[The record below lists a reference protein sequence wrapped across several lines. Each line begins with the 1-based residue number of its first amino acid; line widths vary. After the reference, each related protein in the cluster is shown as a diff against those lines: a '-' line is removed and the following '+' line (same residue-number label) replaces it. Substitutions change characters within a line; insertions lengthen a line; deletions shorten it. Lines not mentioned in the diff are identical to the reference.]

1 MPVLLKKYKINI
13 LNKSQS
19 PIIPSFLQ
27 LFSAAADILWKIGE
41 NARIIQDFVQLG
53 SKAKNAA
60 TEARDAEAVLGDIP
74 DEFLDPIQ
82 VNLLFPFISIYEIC
96 HLKYF
101 QDSKDLSHSLAN
113 KWFLIVIILI
123 CCLLL
128 QYTLM
133 KDPVILPSS
142 RISIDRAVIQR
153 HLLSD
158 SVCVS
163 SHSLF

>member
-19 PIIPSFLQ
+19 LIIPSFLQ

-96 HLKYF
+96 H
-101 QDSKDLSHSLAN
+101 
-113 KWFLIVIILI
+113 
-123 CCLLL
+123 
-128 QYTLM
+128 
-133 KDPVILPSS
+133 
-142 RISIDRAVIQR
+142 
-153 HLLSD
+153 
-158 SVCVS
+158 
-163 SHSLF
+163 